1 MGQALKVIKFDSDE
15 ILDASKQKDTR
26 SEFHSAIVPLRIS
39 AIFTAILGVIS
50 LILEVKI
57 YFQFR
62 YEIYLARLFPTI
74 LSLIVLIL
82 LQTNFGKQKN
92 KILSHLYLFFVLT
105 SVSFVGYKLPN
116 LFLYNLAG
124 ASLFVMTLSLFLHWG
139 INNQIAAVAYFIILF
154 GAAAIFSEI
163 LNYSSEYTYLIFS
176 VSSALLGI
184 SIVASGMQNKKKKS
198 SGFESV
204 ANNIESDSIDMDFIT
219 TSPVPLFKIT
229 IGGQFVYLNNG
240 LKDLLN
246 IPEELVST
254 DINFFDYVVKN
265 EKVKSHL
272 LKKIENKGKVDN
284 YRLVFTNGN
293 GGQQVLLMDCKSNI
307 IDDSVYLEGSLRDI
321 TVQYKQD
328 KMLRAEIDEL
338 KQNKRNNNN
347 IIPSISKNEGSASV
361 ISKMGHELRTPMNSV
376 LGFLTLIENG
386 LFENDDELKE
396 FSHSAKL
403 SAESLL
409 ALIND
414 IVELSKLMDG
424 TVEISNLE
432 LNVKEEISKI
442 VTALNPHLQLN
453 NLNASVQIDESVPEN
468 IISDPSKYC
477 QVVTNLLRNAI
488 HVSEGG
494 DIVIAVSYQ
503 KGAKGNNNL
512 ITKVKDSGNGIAEDD
527 LYNMLNY
534 DKDSFDKESKITSE
548 LLHIMIAKEITTL
561 LEGNFSGESEI
572 GQGTEFTFEIQ
583 VDQVNSESNADDDS
597 LNQTNTN
604 SSNKSKLLL
613 VEDNPISRKV
623 EQKLL
628 KEAGYDV
635 DCVDNAPD
643 AIEKLQSKS
652 YDLVLMDI
660 ELKGVNG
667 LEATQKIRLLE
678 DSNKDIPIIA
688 VTAHSSMK
696 DREKC
701 LMAGMNDYI
710 SKPINITFLKMTIDQ
725 WISRSAR
732 KNSQ

>member
-15 ILDASKQKDTR
+15 NLDAAKLKDTR
-26 SEFHSAIVPLRIS
+26 SDLNSAIVPLRIS

-105 SVSFVGYKLPN
+105 SVSFVGYKLPH

-139 INNQIAAVAYFIILF
+139 RNNQIAAVAYFILLF

-163 LNYSSEYTYLIFS
+163 LNYSSESTYLIFS
-176 VSSALLGI
+176 VSAALLGI
-184 SIVASGMQNKKKKS
+184 SIVASGIQNKKKKS
-198 SGFESV
+198 SDVESV
-204 ANNIESDSIDMDFIT
+204 THNIESDSIDMDFIT
-219 TSPVPLFKIT
+219 TSPIPLFKIT

-338 KQNKRNNNN
+338 KQNKRSSNN
-347 IIPSISKNEGSASV
+347 IIPSISKNEGSSSV

-424 TVEISNLE
+424 TVEISSLE
-432 LNVKEEISKI
+432 LNVKEEINKI
-442 VTALNPHLQLN
+442 TTTLNPHLELN
-453 NLNASVQIDESVPEN
+453 NLSVSVQIDESVPEN

-494 DIVIAVSYQ
+494 EIVIAVSYQ
-503 KGAKGNNNL
+503 KGAKGNNL

-527 LYNMLNY
+527 LYKMLNY
-534 DKDSFDKESKITSE
+534 DKDSFDKESKIKSE
-548 LLHIMIAKEITTL
+548 LLHIMIAKEITAL
-561 LEGNFSGESEI
+561 LEGNFSGKSEI
-572 GQGTEFTFEIQ
+572 GQGTEFSFEIQ
-583 VDQVNSESNADDDS
+583 VDQANRESDPNDNNLDETNA
-597 LNQTNTN
+597 NHK
-604 SSNKSKLLL
+604 NKSKLLL

-628 KEAGYDV
+628 REAGYDV

-643 AIEKLQSKS
+643 AIEKLQNKS

-725 WISRSAR
+725 WISRSAS